1 MTGSMSAIPNHDLPA
16 NPKLLSKQISAAQAK
31 LKLMPVDANAQ
42 QQHHQHHHQAN
53 AGDPPPPAAIQAE
66 TPQKP
71 YTDAKK
77 AMKLSLAKKK
87 AKADASAKK
96 RSQQNEPQV
105 STGNAIF
112 DEDDQLPDT
121 RELDEEF
128 FEEHGDYASFLSSLE
143 VGSFTDGSTGPTC
156 C

>member
-1 MTGSMSAIPNHDLPA
+1 MGKVGRSGAPSVSAG
-16 NPKLLSKQISAAQAK
+16 KQKSGGK
-31 LKLMPVDANAQ
+31 NGGGK
-42 QQHHQHHHQAN
+42 
-53 AGDPPPPAAIQAE
+53 
-66 TPQKP
+66 QKGGKHGGKHKEASVKG
-71 YTDAKK
+71 DAKK